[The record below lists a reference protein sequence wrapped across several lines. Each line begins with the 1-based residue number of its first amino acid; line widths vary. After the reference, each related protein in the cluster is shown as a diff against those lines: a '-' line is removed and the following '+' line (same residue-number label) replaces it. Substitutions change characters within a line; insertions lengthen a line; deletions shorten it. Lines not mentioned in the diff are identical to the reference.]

1 MSSDPHAVTL
11 KTAINTRAPLSERV
25 ARKQQQSDK
34 FVSAIS
40 ALHRGIHTTY
50 DAAYAT
56 VRARTDPSDDNYYL
70 TLLRS
75 QRATAAASSA
85 GGEGT
90 GSTKEL
96 SHREQKQSQAPLP
109 SLPHP
114 PTEDLDGTRRSRFV
128 EPVFTRHMPSAWET
142 EQQVS
147 TRELLPVV
155 SRNFYSTARKLERED
170 DDHRSGLVG
179 NTQRTV
185 DIMRKRANN
194 PVLCPAT
201 NTYRTF
207 CPVRPRCDTDE
218 NGRPARYCLDIVDCT
233 QLAPPTEEQL
243 GFDAGPIT
251 RLPGAAT
258 LSQTLPVQQRVITRM
273 GTSHPLFIGTAKV
286 METAVPGYT
295 GSVPSHPQNIAA
307 VRGND
312 TDPLRIWSNSF
323 MTLAEHGGGV
333 DARTSC
339 KNPLARKRGGT
350 RARPAK
356 ELLPKSEKSI
366 SSTVEGSMLRATLHD
381 TLPEERVMNRRED
394 KARNCFV

>member
-1 MSSDPHAVTL
+1 MSSEPYAVTL
-11 KTAINTRAPLSERV
+11 KTAVNTRAPLCERV
-25 ARKQQQSDK
+25 AWKQQQRSDE

-56 VRARTDPSDDNYYL
+56 VRARTDPSDDNRYL

-75 QRATAAASSA
+75 RRATEAASSA
-85 GGEGT
+85 RGGGA

-96 SHREQKQSQAPLP
+96 SHREQKESQAPLP
-109 SLPHP
+109 SPP
-114 PTEDLDGTRRSRFV
+114 PTEALHGARRTRFV

-155 SRNFYSTARKLERED
+155 SHNFYSTARKLERED

-179 NTQRTV
+179 NTQRNV

-194 PVLCPAT
+194 PVLCPAA

-207 CPVRPRCDTDE
+207 RPVRPRCDTDE

-233 QLAPPTEEQL
+233 QLAPPTEAQL

-258 LSQTLPVQQRVITRM
+258 VSQTLPVQQRVITRM

-286 METAVPGYT
+286 LETAVPGYA
-295 GSVPSHPQNIAA
+295 GYVPSHPQNIAS

-323 MTLAEHGGGV
+323 MTLAEHGGGI

-339 KNPLARKRGGT
+339 KNPLVRRRGGT
-350 RARPAK
+350 RARQAK
-356 ELLPKSEKSI
+356 ELPPKSEKSI

-381 TLPEERVMNRRED
+381 TLPEECVMNRRED